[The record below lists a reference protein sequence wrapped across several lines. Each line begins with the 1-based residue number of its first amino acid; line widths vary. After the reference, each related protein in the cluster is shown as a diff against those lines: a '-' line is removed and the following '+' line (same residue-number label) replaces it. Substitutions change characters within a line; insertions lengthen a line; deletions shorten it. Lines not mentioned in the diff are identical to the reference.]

1 MSLLYKI
8 LELCGL
14 QVIAD
19 LSELSS
25 YFSKVIYLRVLF
37 AFDLALEAILW
48 LNVWILIIST
58 QFQALHVDCN
68 LEERNL
74 KIS

>member
-37 AFDLALEAILW
+37 AFDLALEAIL
-48 LNVWILIIST
+48 
-58 QFQALHVDCN
+58 
-68 LEERNL
+68 
-74 KIS
+74 